1 MQLSTQ
7 ATALL
12 NELDVMS
19 RHKLSHRHD
28 LGLLI
33 ELANQHKSIHIL
45 ESLSFL
51 AKFVSRTY
59 RIMQRIGADA
69 EGYDNLET
77 EFGENLDKGR
87 SLLRTLLEPAPIEA
101 REHFETTFLT
111 MNPVALENLLALYYD
126 LSWYKNWLIDN
137 RRTAE

>member
-7 ATALL
+7 TTALL

-19 RHKLSHRHD
+19 GHRLAYRHD

-33 ELANQHKSIHIL
+33 ELTAQHKRTHIL
-45 ESLSFL
+45 DSLSFL

-59 RIMQRIGADA
+59 RIIQRIGTEA
-69 EGYDNLET
+69 EGYDNLER
-77 EFGENLDKGR
+77 EFGQHLDKGR
-87 SLLRTLLEPAPIEA
+87 ALLRTLLEPAPIEA

-111 MNPVALENLLALYYD
+111 MNPVALEKLLALYYD